1 MNMGKSLK
9 CDFGVAMGICVCM
22 GVPEFAH
29 TGMRVCS
36 RGAYDRVEVRDRP
49 DKVTGAQSG

>member
-1 MNMGKSLK
+1 MGKSLK